1 MAKELTLSDVGAR
14 IVSLRKNKGYSQED
28 LAKLIHISRPSLAQI
43 ELGKRGIDILEILK
57 LSHVLGF
64 SIDSLLS
71 NNFNATANDFNLILS
86 EPEVRYHRVSE
97 PTLNIDKLQQVLLY
111 LLEHCAGKPNV
122 GETVLN
128 KLLYF
133 IDFNYYEL
141 YEEHL
146 TGESYRKLPFG
157 PVSINLESLLK
168 QMLDQEMI
176 QRIKTDYHGYPQTR
190 YLPLVKANL
199 LRLKASETEVINNV
213 IDNMSNW
220 SANTI
225 SNYSH
230 KDIPWVTSKDGEI
243 INYELVF
250 YREAPFSVRTYE
262 EDEN

>member
-1 MAKELTLSDVGAR
+1 
-14 IVSLRKNKGYSQED
+14 
-28 LAKLIHISRPSLAQI
+28 
-43 ELGKRGIDILEILK
+43 
-57 LSHVLGF
+57 
-64 SIDSLLS
+64 
-71 NNFNATANDFNLILS
+71 
-86 EPEVRYHRVSE
+86 
-97 PTLNIDKLQQVLLY
+97 
-111 LLEHCAGKPNV
+111 
-122 GETVLN
+122 
-128 KLLYF
+128 
-133 IDFNYYEL
+133 
-141 YEEHL
+141 
-146 TGESYRKLPFG
+146 
-157 PVSINLESLLK
+157 
-168 QMLDQEMI
+168 MLDQEMI

>member
-1 MAKELTLSDVGAR
+1 
-14 IVSLRKNKGYSQED
+14 
-28 LAKLIHISRPSLAQI
+28 
-43 ELGKRGIDILEILK
+43 
-57 LSHVLGF
+57 
-64 SIDSLLS
+64 
-71 NNFNATANDFNLILS
+71 
-86 EPEVRYHRVSE
+86 
-97 PTLNIDKLQQVLLY
+97 
-111 LLEHCAGKPNV
+111 
-122 GETVLN
+122 
-128 KLLYF
+128 
-133 IDFNYYEL
+133 
-141 YEEHL
+141 
-146 TGESYRKLPFG
+146 
-157 PVSINLESLLK
+157 
-168 QMLDQEMI
+168 MLDQEMI

-230 KDIPWVTSKDGEI
+230 KDIPWVTSKDAEI